1 MSFSFREELQE
12 IKKILNSK
20 IEVEKVKKYN
30 PEEDSTFENGV
41 RSWIGSIFVDI
52 ADSSSLFE
60 SNDISDKTKA
70 RIIKAFCHGLINI
83 FNDKAIDVGIRG
95 DCVYAVFST
104 PYKTDIKEMFD
115 TACSANTF
123 MNMLNKQLSNQGFPT
138 IKAGIGMACSED
150 LIVVAGA
157 KRKVKD
163 YIWIGECLVEANKL
177 SKIANRGSHLPMALT
192 GLLYSNVID
201 ELVKENEK
209 SKGWFFQKRESSYT
223 DPYYECD
230 VIYTGINDWINN
242 NFKD

>member
-1 MSFSFREELQE
+1 MSFSFKDELLE
-12 IKKILNSK
+12 IKKILNSS
-20 IEVEKVKKYN
+20 IEVEKVNKYN
-30 PEEDSTFENGV
+30 TEEESTFSNGV

-60 SNDISDKTKA
+60 SDKISDKVKA
-70 RIIKAFCHGLINI
+70 KIIKAFCHGLINI
-83 FNDKAIDVGIRG
+83 FNDNAIDIGIRG

-104 PYKTDIKEMFD
+104 PYKTDLKEMFD
-115 TACSANTF
+115 AACSANTF
-123 MNMLNKQLSNQGFPT
+123 LNMLNKQLSNQNFPT

-157 KRKVKD
+157 KRKAKD

-177 SKIANRGSHLPMALT
+177 SKIANRGSHLPIALT
-192 GLLYSNVID
+192 SLLYSNIID

-209 SKGWFFQKRESSYT
+209 SKAWFTQKRESAFD

-230 VIYTGINDWINN
+230 VIYTGINNWINN

>member
-1 MSFSFREELQE
+1 MGFSFKQELE
-12 IKKILNSK
+12 DIKTILNSK
-20 IEVEKVKKYN
+20 MEVDPVSYYDPEKH
-30 PEEDSTFENGV
+30 STFDNGV

-60 SNDISDKTKA
+60 NDKISDKVKA
-70 RIIKAFCHGLINI
+70 KIIKAFCHGLINI
-83 FNDKAIDVGIRG
+83 FNDKAIDIGIRG

-104 PYKTDIKEMFD
+104 PYKTDLKEMFD

-123 MNMLNKQLSNQGFPT
+123 LNMLNKQLSNQNFPT

-192 GLLYSNVID
+192 SLLYSNIID
-201 ELVKENEK
+201 ELVKE
-209 SKGWFFQKRESSYT
+209 RESSKNWFSRKRENAYD

-230 VIYTGINDWINN
+230 VIYTGINNWINN